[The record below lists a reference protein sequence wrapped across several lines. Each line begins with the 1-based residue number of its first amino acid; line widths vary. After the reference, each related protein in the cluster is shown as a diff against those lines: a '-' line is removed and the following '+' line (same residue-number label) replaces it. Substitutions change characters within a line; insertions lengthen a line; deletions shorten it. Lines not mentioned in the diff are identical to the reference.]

1 MGMNYWHFSKLYGTS
16 IETRRIMIQGL
27 MYMEV
32 EDYYDTLVDTFGVK
46 EADDI
51 MKTMMDYAWNAYLNS
66 FNRQNH
72 IDYGMAF
79 AFALEEWTEGRFEYD
94 LKNDIEDYIDYYF
107 DMAINSY

>member
-1 MGMNYWHFSKLYGTS
+1 MNYWHFAKLYGTS
-16 IETRRIMIQGL
+16 IDTRRIMIQGL

-51 MKTMMDYAWNAYLNS
+51 MKTMMDYAWNSYLNS
-66 FNRQNH
+66 FNRQNP

-79 AFALEEWTEGRFEYD
+79 AYALEEWTEGSFKYD
-94 LKNDIEDYIDYYF
+94 LKDDIEDYIDYYF
-107 DMAINSY
+107 DMAVNSY